1 MKSAMRLTIHT
12 LLASRQ
18 PGESRREPF
27 NPNPPGQI
35 KEDSSTD
42 KVLRF
47 LRQYRPRF
55 LTHAQI
61 VDGTGCK
68 TKSVDWAVYYLK
80 GLGVIECR
88 RCSSGRFPM
97 HQEYRAMAPIDDY
110 A

>member
-1 MKSAMRLTIHT
+1 MKSAMRLTIQT

-18 PGESRREPF
+18 QEVNRQSF

-47 LRQYRPRF
+47 LRQHRPRF

-61 VDGTGCK
+61 VEGTGCK
-68 TKSVDWAVYYLK
+68 TKSVDWALYYLK
-80 GLGVIECR
+80 GLKVIECR
-88 RCSSGRFPM
+88 RCSNGRFPM
-97 HQEYRAMAPIDDY
+97 HQEYRANAPIDDY